1 MLHCLIILIK
11 NIYITFDRKLNNG
24 DLIMDKETKERLGEI
39 REALKKYGFD
49 KILGQTAKSKISP
62 KDDGEDLHTLLLD
75 EEIPVKLR
83 LMLQELG
90 TTFIK
95 LGQLLSTRPDI
106 VGERIA
112 GELANLQDDNPAIS
126 YDQVKTILERELNGS
141 IDELFEDFSHE
152 ELATASIG
160 QVHEAKLITG
170 ERVAVKVQKEGITDK
185 IDLDLRIMKYIANR
199 ADKLNSSLR
208 KLNLPGIMEEF
219 DRSIHKEIDYNNE
232 FMNMQRIEL
241 NFEDNPDIHIPST
254 YPKYCS
260 SKVLTME
267 FIDGTKLNDVYA
279 STGDE
284 FDKKLLAKNIIDS
297 YFQQIFID
305 GFFHGDP
312 HPGNIM
318 ILEDNVVCYLD
329 LGMMGFFD
337 EEFKRNLS
345 EVMILF
351 VDQDVDGLI
360 NQLMYM
366 DILDWDVDTRTLK
379 RDLNDLFAR
388 YFGVELNRFNGV
400 LDDLLNLMQEYG
412 VILPNEVVVMA
423 RGLSMVEAIAEN
435 LDPEID
441 VFASIKPIATQI
453 AKQRVNPKQFLKGK
467 KSNIILYEHMLQS
480 LPKLL
485 TRTIHKIENEELQLK
500 FEVDITDKVSIVAL
514 VSALL
519 IGSSVVSFGPMV
531 WDMPLIS
538 LIGYI
543 IAIILSIIGIKNY
556 VLK

>member
-1 MLHCLIILIK
+1 
-11 NIYITFDRKLNNG
+11 
-24 DLIMDKETKERLGEI
+24 MDKETKERLGEI
-39 REALKKYGFD
+39 RAALKKYGFD
-49 KILGQTAKSKISP
+49 EILGQTAKSKIRRNEDDSP
-62 KDDGEDLHTLLLD
+62 SILLD
-75 EEIPVKLR
+75 DEVPVKLR

-95 LGQLLSTRPDI
+95 LGQLMSTRPDV
-106 VGERIA
+106 VGEKIA
-112 GELANLQDDNPAIS
+112 NEMANLQDDNPAIS
-126 YDQVKTILERELNGS
+126 YDKVKNIVERELNGS
-141 IDELFEDFSHE
+141 IDELFEEFSEQH
-152 ELATASIG
+152 LATASIG

-185 IDLDLRIMKYIANR
+185 IDLDLRIMKYVANR
-199 ADKLNSSLR
+199 ADKWNADLR
-208 KLNLPGIMEEF
+208 KINLPGIMEEF

-241 NFEDNPDIHIPST
+241 NFEDNPDIHIPET
-254 YPKYCS
+254 YSKYCS

-267 FIDGTKLNDVYA
+267 FIDGTKLNDVYE

-284 FDKKLLAKNIIDS
+284 FDKKLLAKNLLDS
-297 YFQQIFID
+297 YLQQLFID

-318 ILEDNVVCYLD
+318 ILENNVLCYLD

-337 EEFKRNLS
+337 EEFKKNLS
-345 EVMILF
+345 ELMILF

-366 DILDWDVDTRTLK
+366 DILDYDIDTRTLK
-379 RDLNDLFAR
+379 RDLNDLFGR

-400 LDDLLNLMQEYG
+400 LEELLNLMQEYG
-412 VILPNEVVVMA
+412 VILPNEFVTMA
-423 RGLSMVEAIAEN
+423 RGLSMVESIAKN

-441 VFASIKPIATQI
+441 VFASIKPVAKQI
-453 AKQRVNPKQFLKGK
+453 AKQRVSPKQYLRGK
-467 KSNIILYEHMLQS
+467 KSNLILYEHMIQA

-485 TRTIHKIENEELQLK
+485 TRTIHKIDNEELQFK

-514 VSALL
+514 ISALI

-531 WDMPLIS
+531 FDMPVIS

-543 IAIILSIIGIKNY
+543 IAIILSIIGFRKF

>member
-1 MLHCLIILIK
+1 
-11 NIYITFDRKLNNG
+11 
-24 DLIMDKETKERLGEI
+24 MDKQTKERLGEI

-49 KILGQTAKSKISP
+49 EILGQTAKSKLRR
-62 KDDGEDLHTLLLD
+62 KEDDEELNLLLTD
-75 EEIPVKLR
+75 DVPLKLR

-95 LGQLLSTRPDI
+95 LGQLLSTRPDV
-106 VGERIA
+106 VGENIA
-112 GELANLQDDNPAIS
+112 AELENLQDDNPAIS
-126 YDQVKTILERELNGS
+126 YEQVKTIVERELNGN
-141 IDELFEDFSHE
+141 IEDLFEDFHHE
-152 ELATASIG
+152 HLATASIG
-160 QVHEAKLITG
+160 QVHEAKLPTG
-170 ERVAVKVQKEGITDK
+170 ERVAVKIQKEGITDK
-185 IDLDLRIMKYIANR
+185 IDLDLRIMKYVANR
-199 ADKLNSSLR
+199 ADKWNADLR

-232 FMNMQRIEL
+232 FMNMQRIEM
-241 NFEDNPDIHIPST
+241 NFIENPEIHIPET

-284 FDKKLLAKNIIDS
+284 FDKKLLAKNVLDS
-297 YFQQIFID
+297 YLQQLFID

-318 ILEDNVVCYLD
+318 ILENNVVCYLD

-337 EEFKRNLS
+337 EKFKRDLS
-345 EVMILF
+345 EVMLLF

-366 DILDWDVDTRTLK
+366 DILDYDIDTTTLR
-379 RDLNDLFAR
+379 RDMNDLFGR
-388 YFGVELNRFNGV
+388 YFGVQLNRFDGV
-400 LDDLLNLMQEYG
+400 LEALLGLMQEYG
-412 VILPNEVVVMA
+412 VILPNEVVTMA
-423 RGLSMVEAIAEN
+423 RGLSMIEAIAHN

-441 VFASIKPIATQI
+441 VFASIKPIAKQI
-453 AKQRVNPKQFLKGK
+453 AKQRVNPKEFLKGK
-467 KSNIILYEHMLQS
+467 KSNMILYGHMLQA
-480 LPKLL
+480 LPKLM
-485 TRTIHKIENEELQLK
+485 TRTIHKIENEELQFK
-500 FEVDITDKVSIVAL
+500 FEVDITDKVSIIAL
-514 VSALL
+514 VSALI
-519 IGSSVVSFGPMV
+519 IGSSVVSFGPRLF
-531 WDMPLIS
+531 DMPVIS

-543 IAIILSIIGIKNY
+543 LAIILSIIGLRKF

>member
-1 MLHCLIILIK
+1 
-11 NIYITFDRKLNNG
+11 
-24 DLIMDKETKERLGEI
+24 MDKETKQRLHEI

-49 KILGQTAKSKISP
+49 KSLGQTAKSKLRP
-62 KDDGEDLHTLLLD
+62 KDDEEENSLLLD
-75 EEIPVKLR
+75 DDVPVKLR

-106 VGERIA
+106 VGDKIA
-112 GELANLQDDNPAIS
+112 DELANLQDDNPAIT
-126 YDQVKTILERELNGS
+126 YEQVKAIVERELNGN
-141 IDELFEDFSHE
+141 IDELFEDFSKQH
-152 ELATASIG
+152 LATASIG

-170 ERVAVKVQKEGITDK
+170 ERVAVKIQKEGITDK
-185 IDLDLRIMKYIANR
+185 IDLDLRIMKYVANR
-199 ADKLNSSLR
+199 ADKWNANLR

-241 NFEDNPDIHIPST
+241 NFEDNPDVHIPAT
-254 YPKYCS
+254 YARYCT

-267 FIDGTKLNDVYA
+267 FIDGAKLNDVYE

-284 FDKKLLAKNIIDS
+284 FDKKLLAKNILDS
-297 YFQQIFID
+297 YLQQLFID

-318 ILEDNVVCYLD
+318 ILDDNVVCYLD
-329 LGMMGFFD
+329 LGMMGVFD
-337 EEFKRNLS
+337 EEFKKNLS
-345 EVMILF
+345 ELMVLF
-351 VDQDVDGLI
+351 VDQDIEGLI

-366 DILDWDVDTRTLK
+366 DILGYDIDTRTLK
-379 RDLNDLFAR
+379 RDLNDLFGR

-400 LDDLLNLMQEYG
+400 LEELLSLMQDYG
-412 VILPNEVVVMA
+412 VILPNEFVTMA
-423 RGLSMVEAIAEN
+423 RGLSMIEAIAQN

-441 VFASIKPIATQI
+441 VFASIKPVAKQI
-453 AKQRVNPKQFLKGK
+453 ARQRMDPRKYLKGK
-467 KSNIILYEHMLQS
+467 KSNLILYEHMIQA

-485 TRTIHKIENEELQLK
+485 TRLVHKIDNEELQFRL
-500 FEVDITDKVSIVAL
+500 EVDITDKVSIIAL
-514 VSALL
+514 VSALI
-519 IGSSVVSFGPMV
+519 IGSSVVSFGPRMF
-531 WDMPLIS
+531 DMPVIS

-543 IAIILSIIGIKNY
+543 LAIILSIIGMRKF

>member
-1 MLHCLIILIK
+1 
-11 NIYITFDRKLNNG
+11 
-24 DLIMDKETKERLGEI
+24 MDKETKQRLREI

-62 KDDGEDLHTLLLD
+62 KEDEEDLHNLLLD
-75 EEIPVKLR
+75 DELPVKLR

-112 GELANLQDDNPAIS
+112 GELANLQDDNPAIT
-126 YDQVKTILERELNGS
+126 YEQVKTIIERELNGN
-141 IDELFEDFSHE
+141 IDDLFSDFSHE
-152 ELATASIG
+152 HLATASIG
-160 QVHEAKLITG
+160 QVHEAKLPDG
-170 ERVAVKVQKEGITDK
+170 ERVAVKIQKEGITDK
-185 IDLDLRIMKYIANR
+185 IDLDIRIMKYIAR
-199 ADKLNSSLR
+199 HADRLNSSLR
-208 KLNLPGIMEEF
+208 KLNLPGIMDEF

-232 FMNMQRIEL
+232 FMNMHRIEL
-241 NFEDNPDIHIPST
+241 NFEDNPYIHIPAT
-254 YPKYCS
+254 YASHCS
-260 SKVLTME
+260 AKVLTME
-267 FIDGTKLNDVYA
+267 FIDGAKLNDVYE

-284 FDKKLLAKNIIDS
+284 FDKKLLANNILES
-297 YFQQIFID
+297 YLQQLFID

-318 ILEDNVVCYLD
+318 ILENNVVCYLD

-337 EEFKRNLS
+337 NEFKKNLS
-345 EVMILF
+345 ELMILF

-366 DILDWDVDTRTLK
+366 DILDYDVDTRTLK

-400 LDDLLNLMQEYG
+400 LDELLNLMQEYG
-412 VILPNEVVVMA
+412 VILPNEFVTMA

-441 VFASIKPIATQI
+441 VFAIIKPVARQI
-453 AKQRVNPKQFLKGK
+453 AKQRVNPKEYLKGK
-467 KSNIILYEHMLQS
+467 KSNLILYEHMIQS

-500 FEVDITDKVSIVAL
+500 FEIDITDKVTIVAL
-514 VSALL
+514 VSAL
-519 IGSSVVSFGPMV
+519 IVGSSVVSFGPRV
-531 WDMPLIS
+531 FDMPLIS

-543 IAIILSIIGIKNY
+543 IAIILSIIGIKKF

>member
-1 MLHCLIILIK
+1 
-11 NIYITFDRKLNNG
+11 
-24 DLIMDKETKERLGEI
+24 MDKETKERLGEI
-39 REALKKYGFD
+39 RAAIKKYGFD
-49 KILGQTAKSKISP
+49 KILGQTAKNKIRS
-62 KDDGEDLHTLLLD
+62 KDDESHLLLD
-75 EEIPVKLR
+75 DDIPVKLR

-106 VGERIA
+106 VGDKIA
-112 GELANLQDDNPAIS
+112 DELANLQDDNPAIT
-126 YDQVKTILERELNGS
+126 YEQVKAIVERELNGD
-141 IDELFEDFSHE
+141 IDELFEDFHHE
-152 ELATASIG
+152 HLATASIG

-170 ERVAVKVQKEGITDK
+170 ERVAVKIQKEGITDK
-185 IDLDLRIMKYIANR
+185 IDLDLKIMKYVANR
-199 ADKLNSSLR
+199 ADKWNADLR

-232 FMNMQRIEL
+232 FMNMQRIEM
-241 NFEDNPDIHIPST
+241 NFVENPAIHIPAT
-254 YPKYCS
+254 YPQYCS

-267 FIDGTKLNDVYA
+267 FIDGAKLNDVYE

-284 FDKKLLAKNIIDS
+284 FDKKLLAKNVLDS
-297 YFQQIFID
+297 YLQQLFID

-312 HPGNIM
+312 HPGNVM

-345 EVMILF
+345 EVMLLF

-366 DILDWDVDTRTLK
+366 DILDYDIDTKTLR
-379 RDLNDLFAR
+379 RDLNDLFGR
-388 YFGVELNRFNGV
+388 YFGVQLNRFDGV
-400 LDDLLNLMQEYG
+400 LEALLSLMQEYG
-412 VILPNEVVVMA
+412 VILPNEVVTMA
-423 RGLSMVEAIAEN
+423 RGLSMIEAIAHN

-453 AKQRVNPKQFLKGK
+453 AKERVSPKNYLKNK
-467 KSNIILYEHMLQS
+467 KSSLIMYEHMLRS
-480 LPKLL
+480 MPKLL
-485 TRTIHKIENEELQLK
+485 TRTIHKIENGELKFK
-500 FEVDITDKVSIVAL
+500 FEVDITDKVTIVAL
-514 VSALL
+514 VSAL
-519 IGSSVVSFGPMV
+519 IVGSSVVSFGPRIF
-531 WDMPLIS
+531 DMPVIS
-538 LIGYI
+538 LIGYV
-543 IAIILSIIGIKNY
+543 IAIILSVIGIKKF

>member
-1 MLHCLIILIK
+1 
-11 NIYITFDRKLNNG
+11 
-24 DLIMDKETKERLGEI
+24 MDKETKERLGEI
-39 REALKKYGFD
+39 RAALKKYGFD
-49 KILGQTAKSKISP
+49 EILGQTAKSKIRRNEDDSP
-62 KDDGEDLHTLLLD
+62 SLLLD
-75 EEIPVKLR
+75 DEVPVKLR

-95 LGQLLSTRPDI
+95 LGQLMSTRPDV
-106 VGERIA
+106 VGEKIA
-112 GELANLQDDNPAIS
+112 NEMANLQDDNPAIS
-126 YDQVKTILERELNGS
+126 YDKVKSIVERELHGS
-141 IDELFEDFSHE
+141 IDELFEEFSEQH
-152 ELATASIG
+152 LATASIG

-185 IDLDLRIMKYIANR
+185 IDLDLRIMKYVANR
-199 ADKLNSSLR
+199 ADKWNADLR
-208 KLNLPGIMEEF
+208 KINLPGIMEEF

-241 NFEDNPDIHIPST
+241 NFEDNPEIHIPET
-254 YPKYCS
+254 YSKYCS

-267 FIDGTKLNDVYA
+267 FIDGTKLNDVYE

-284 FDKKLLAKNIIDS
+284 FDKKLLAKNLLDS
-297 YFQQIFID
+297 YLQQLFID

-318 ILEDNVVCYLD
+318 ILENNVLCYLD

-337 EEFKRNLS
+337 EEFKKNLS
-345 EVMILF
+345 ELMILF

-366 DILDWDVDTRTLK
+366 DILDYDIETRTLK
-379 RDLNDLFAR
+379 RDLNDLFGR

-400 LDDLLNLMQEYG
+400 LEELLNLMQEYG
-412 VILPNEVVVMA
+412 VILPNEFVTMA
-423 RGLSMVEAIAEN
+423 RGLSMVESIAKN

-441 VFASIKPIATQI
+441 VFASIKPVAKQI
-453 AKQRVNPKQFLKGK
+453 AKQRVSPKQYLRGK
-467 KSNIILYEHMLQS
+467 KSNLILYEHMIQA
-480 LPKLL
+480 LPRLL
-485 TRTIHKIENEELQLK
+485 TRTIHKIDNEELQFR
-500 FEVDITDKVSIVAL
+500 FEVDITDKVSIIAL
-514 VSALL
+514 VSALI
-519 IGSSVVSFGPMV
+519 IGSSVVSFGPRV
-531 WDMPLIS
+531 FDMPVIS

-543 IAIILSIIGIKNY
+543 IAIILSIIGFRKF

>member
-1 MLHCLIILIK
+1 
-11 NIYITFDRKLNNG
+11 
-24 DLIMDKETKERLGEI
+24 MDKETKERLGEI
-39 REALKKYGFD
+39 RAALKKYGFD
-49 KILGQTAKSKISP
+49 EILGQTAKSKIRRNEDDSP
-62 KDDGEDLHTLLLD
+62 SILLD
-75 EEIPVKLR
+75 DEVPVKLR

-95 LGQLLSTRPDI
+95 LGQLMSTRPDV
-106 VGERIA
+106 VGEKIA
-112 GELANLQDDNPAIS
+112 NEMANLQDDNPAIS
-126 YDQVKTILERELNGS
+126 YDQVKKIVERELHGS
-141 IDELFEDFSHE
+141 IDELFEEFSEQH
-152 ELATASIG
+152 LATASIG

-185 IDLDLRIMKYIANR
+185 IDLDLRIMKYVANR
-199 ADKLNSSLR
+199 ADKWNADLR
-208 KLNLPGIMEEF
+208 KINLPGIMEEF

-241 NFEDNPDIHIPST
+241 NFEDNPDIHIPET
-254 YPKYCS
+254 YSKYCS

-267 FIDGTKLNDVYA
+267 FIDGTKLNDVYE

-284 FDKKLLAKNIIDS
+284 FDKKLLAKNLLDS
-297 YFQQIFID
+297 YLQQLFID

-318 ILEDNVVCYLD
+318 ILENNVLCYLD

-337 EEFKRNLS
+337 EEFKKNLS
-345 EVMILF
+345 ELMILF

-366 DILDWDVDTRTLK
+366 DILDYDIETRTLK
-379 RDLNDLFAR
+379 RDLNDLFGR

-400 LDDLLNLMQEYG
+400 LEELLNLMQEYG
-412 VILPNEVVVMA
+412 VILPNEFVTMA
-423 RGLSMVEAIAEN
+423 RGLSMVESIAQN

-441 VFASIKPIATQI
+441 VFASIKPVAKQI
-453 AKQRVNPKQFLKGK
+453 AKQRVSPKQYLRGK
-467 KSNIILYEHMLQS
+467 KSNLILYEHMIQA
-480 LPKLL
+480 LPRLL
-485 TRTIHKIENEELQLK
+485 TRTIHKIDNEELQFR
-500 FEVDITDKVSIVAL
+500 FEVDITDKVSIIAL
-514 VSALL
+514 VSALI
-519 IGSSVVSFGPMV
+519 IGSSVVSFGPRV
-531 WDMPLIS
+531 FDMPVIS

-543 IAIILSIIGIKNY
+543 IAIILSIIGFRKF

>member
-1 MLHCLIILIK
+1 
-11 NIYITFDRKLNNG
+11 
-24 DLIMDKETKERLGEI
+24 MDKETKQRLGEI
-39 REALKKYGFD
+39 RAALKKYGFD
-49 KILGQTAKSKISP
+49 KILAQTAKSKIRS
-62 KDDGEDLHTLLLD
+62 KDDDSDSLLLD
-75 EEIPVKLR
+75 DEIPEKLR

-106 VGERIA
+106 VGEKIA
-112 GELANLQDDNPAIS
+112 DELANLQDDNPAIT
-126 YDQVKTILERELNGS
+126 YEQVKAIVERELNGN
-141 IDELFEDFSHE
+141 IDELFEDFKHE
-152 ELATASIG
+152 HLATASIG
-160 QVHEAKLITG
+160 QVHEAKLSTG
-170 ERVAVKVQKEGITDK
+170 ERVAVKIQKEGITDK

-199 ADKLNSSLR
+199 ADKWNADLR

-241 NFEDNPDIHIPST
+241 NFEDNPDIHIPAT
-254 YPKYCS
+254 YAKYCS

-267 FIDGTKLNDVYA
+267 FIAGAKLNDVYE
-279 STGDE
+279 SEGDE
-284 FDKKLLAKNIIDS
+284 FDKKLLAKNVLDS
-297 YFQQIFID
+297 YLQQLFID

-318 ILEDNVVCYLD
+318 ILDNNVVCYLD

-345 EVMILF
+345 EVMLLF

-366 DILDWDVDTRTLK
+366 DILDYDIDTKTLR
-379 RDLNDLFAR
+379 RDLNDLFGR
-388 YFGVELNRFNGV
+388 YFGVQLNRFDGV
-400 LDDLLNLMQEYG
+400 LEALLGLMQEYG
-412 VILPNEVVVMA
+412 VILPNEIVTMA
-423 RGLSMVEAIAEN
+423 RGISMVEAIAHN

-441 VFASIKPIATQI
+441 VFASIKPIAQQI
-453 AKQRVNPKQFLKGK
+453 AKQRVNPKEYLKGK
-467 KSNIILYEHMLQS
+467 KSSIILYEHMFRA

-485 TRTIHKIENEELQLK
+485 TRTIHKIENEELKLK
-500 FEVDITDKVSIVAL
+500 FEVDINDKVSIVAL
-514 VSALL
+514 ISALL

-531 WDMPLIS
+531 FDMPVIS

-543 IAIILSIIGIKNY
+543 IAIILSIIGLKKF
-556 VLK
+556 VL

>member
-1 MLHCLIILIK
+1 
-11 NIYITFDRKLNNG
+11 
-24 DLIMDKETKERLGEI
+24 MDKETKQRLHEI

-49 KILGQTAKSKISP
+49 KILGQTAKSKLHP
-62 KDDGEDLHTLLLD
+62 KDEEEENSLLLD
-75 EEIPVKLR
+75 DEVPVKLR

-106 VGERIA
+106 VGDKIA
-112 GELANLQDDNPAIS
+112 DELANLQDDNPAIT
-126 YDQVKTILERELNGS
+126 YEQVKAIVERELNGN
-141 IDELFEDFSHE
+141 IDDLFEDFSKQH
-152 ELATASIG
+152 LATASIG

-170 ERVAVKVQKEGITDK
+170 ERVAVKIQKEGITDK
-185 IDLDLRIMKYIANR
+185 IDLDLRIMKYVANR
-199 ADKLNSSLR
+199 ADKWNANLR

-241 NFEDNPDIHIPST
+241 NFEDNPDIHIPAT
-254 YPKYCS
+254 YSQYCT

-267 FIDGTKLNDVYA
+267 FIDGAKLNDVYE

-284 FDKKLLAKNIIDS
+284 FDKKLLAKNVLDS
-297 YFQQIFID
+297 YLQQLFID

-318 ILEDNVVCYLD
+318 ILENNVLCYLD
-329 LGMMGFFD
+329 LGMMGVFD
-337 EEFKRNLS
+337 EEFKKNLS
-345 EVMILF
+345 ELMVLF
-351 VDQDVDGLI
+351 VDQDIEGLI

-366 DILDWDVDTRTLK
+366 DILDYDIDTRTLK
-379 RDLNDLFAR
+379 RDLNDLFGR

-400 LDDLLNLMQEYG
+400 LEELLSLMQDYG
-412 VILPNEVVVMA
+412 VILPNEFVTMA
-423 RGLSMVEAIAEN
+423 RGLSMVEAIAQN

-441 VFASIKPIATQI
+441 VFASIKPVAKQI
-453 AKQRVNPKQFLKGK
+453 ARQRMDPRKYLKGK
-467 KSNIILYEHMLQS
+467 KSNLILYEHMLQA

-485 TRTIHKIENEELQLK
+485 TRLVHKIDNEELQFRL
-500 FEVDITDKVSIVAL
+500 EVDITDKVSIIAL
-514 VSALL
+514 VSALI
-519 IGSSVVSFGPMV
+519 IGSSVVSFGPRMF
-531 WDMPLIS
+531 DMPVIS

-543 IAIILSIIGIKNY
+543 LAIILSIIGMRKF

>member
-1 MLHCLIILIK
+1 
-11 NIYITFDRKLNNG
+11 
-24 DLIMDKETKERLGEI
+24 MDKETKERLGEI
-39 REALKKYGFD
+39 RAALKKYGFD
-49 KILGQTAKSKISP
+49 EILGQTAKSKIRRNEDDSP
-62 KDDGEDLHTLLLD
+62 SLLLD
-75 EEIPVKLR
+75 DEVPVKLR

-95 LGQLLSTRPDI
+95 LGQLMSTRPDV
-106 VGERIA
+106 VGEKIA
-112 GELANLQDDNPAIS
+112 NEMANLQDDNPAIS
-126 YDQVKTILERELNGS
+126 YDQVKKIVERELHGS
-141 IDELFEDFSHE
+141 IDELFEEFSEQH
-152 ELATASIG
+152 LATASIG

-185 IDLDLRIMKYIANR
+185 IDLDLRIMKYVANR
-199 ADKLNSSLR
+199 ADKWNADLR
-208 KLNLPGIMEEF
+208 KINLPGIMEEF

-241 NFEDNPDIHIPST
+241 NFEDNPDIHIPET
-254 YPKYCS
+254 YSKYCS

-267 FIDGTKLNDVYA
+267 FIDGTKLNDVYE

-284 FDKKLLAKNIIDS
+284 FDKKLLAKNLLDS
-297 YFQQIFID
+297 YLQQLFID

-318 ILEDNVVCYLD
+318 ILENNVLCYLD

-337 EEFKRNLS
+337 EEFKKNLS
-345 EVMILF
+345 ELMILF

-366 DILDWDVDTRTLK
+366 DILDYDIETRTLK
-379 RDLNDLFAR
+379 RDLNDLFGR

-400 LDDLLNLMQEYG
+400 LEELLNLMQEYG
-412 VILPNEVVVMA
+412 VILPNEFVTMA
-423 RGLSMVEAIAEN
+423 RGLSMVESIAKN

-441 VFASIKPIATQI
+441 VFASIKPVAKQI
-453 AKQRVNPKQFLKGK
+453 AKQRVSPKQYLRGK
-467 KSNIILYEHMLQS
+467 KSNLILYEHMIQA
-480 LPKLL
+480 LPRLL
-485 TRTIHKIENEELQLK
+485 TRTIHKIDNEELQFR
-500 FEVDITDKVSIVAL
+500 FEVDITDKVSIIAL
-514 VSALL
+514 VSALI
-519 IGSSVVSFGPMV
+519 IGSSVVSFGPRV
-531 WDMPLIS
+531 FDMPVIS

-543 IAIILSIIGIKNY
+543 IAIILSIIGFRKF